1 MIKHPPIILLFLPL
15 ILSGCMGIYEGGFE
29 CPPGSGI
36 KCKSISEVNE
46 LINKGAIPSSGM
58 ESLPSPCPR
67 SCCQGREGEFL
78 RVIKKPT
85 IWWTPSGD
93 HDIQDPPPL
102 HRDTPYE
109 RRAL

>member
-1 MIKHPPIILLFLPL
+1 MIKYTSILFIPL

-46 LINKGAIPSSGM
+46 LINKGAFPSS
-58 ESLPSPCPR
+58 EIETVPSPCPHS
-67 SCCQGREGEFL
+67 SCQVNEEEFL
-78 RVIKKPT
+78 RVIKKPV
-85 IWWTPSGD
+85 IWWAPWEPPE
-93 HDIQDPPPL
+93 IQDPPPL

-109 RRAL
+109 RHSI